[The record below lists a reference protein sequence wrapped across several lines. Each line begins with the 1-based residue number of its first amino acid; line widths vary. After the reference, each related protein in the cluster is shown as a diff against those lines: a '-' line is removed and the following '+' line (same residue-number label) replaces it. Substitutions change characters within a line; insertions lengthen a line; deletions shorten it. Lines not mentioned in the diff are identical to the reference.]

1 VKQCNDL
8 FFIWSMLVTSSLLFS
23 LLLGGP
29 LVPEKVER
37 EADVGVESEAQEVG
51 ANKLVVVFDFD

>member
-1 VKQCNDL
+1 
-8 FFIWSMLVTSSLLFS
+8 MLVTSSLLFS